1 MSHLVSTAAQIR
13 ELDRRA
19 IADLGVPGASLMEL
33 AARGVADL
41 VRSRVGSGSVGILA
55 GPGNN
60 GGDGWAVARW
70 LATWGIPVRVV
81 HLGEPGPGD
90 ARTMREITGR
100 MRIPEEPWSGALPAA
115 DLWVDALFGTGLAR
129 PLAGDAAAAVA
140 ALAGRRVVA
149 VDLPSG
155 LHADTGMVLG
165 VAPRS
170 EATATFA
177 RWKPGLLAGRGPELA
192 GDVTV
197 IDLGLE
203 LGGTDHVAE
212 LADPAELAA
221 KVPSRAI
228 TSHKRTSGHLLVVA
242 GSLEMAGAAIL
253 CCEGALAAGVGLL
266 SLSIPAAAVA
276 RLGRLPPEVMVIPRD
291 GALPDTARYSG
302 VVAGP
307 GLGGGRP
314 LDPALAAELRAG
326 WREWAC
332 PVVFDADALPCALG
346 GAGERVLTP
355 HPGEASRI
363 LGWDATTD
371 RFRAVRAL
379 GTVALLKGPNTL
391 ISDGARIHVNR
402 TGNAGLAT
410 GGTGDVL
417 SGVIGGLLARGL
429 SAWDA
434 ARVGAWA
441 HGAAADL
448 LRDAGAD
455 EPRASDLP
463 VAIARFL
470 ASARKDR

>member
-1 MSHLVSTAAQIR
+1 
-13 ELDRRA
+13 
-19 IADLGVPGASLMEL
+19 MEL
-33 AARGVADL
+33 AACGVAEL
-41 VRSRVGSGSVGILA
+41 VRARVDGGSVGILA

-70 LATWGIPVRVV
+70 LATWRIPVRVV
-81 HLGEPGPGD
+81 HLGEPTGAD
-90 ARTMREITGR
+90 ARTMREIARR

-129 PLAGDAAAAVA
+129 PLAGEAAAAVD

-165 VAPRS
+165 VSPRC
-170 EATATFA
+170 EATATFS
-177 RWKPGLLAGRGPELA
+177 RWKPGLLAGQGPDLA
-192 GDVTV
+192 GEVTV
-197 IDLGLE
+197 VDLGLE

-212 LADPAELAA
+212 LGDPAELAA
-221 KVPSRAI
+221 KVPSRAV
-228 TSHKRTSGHLLVVA
+228 TSHKRTSGHLLVIA
-242 GSLEMAGAAIL
+242 GSLGMAGAAIL

-266 SLSIPAAAVA
+266 TLSIPAAALA

-291 GALPDTARYSG
+291 GPLPDVARYSA

-307 GLGGGRP
+307 GLGGGRT
-314 LDPALAAELRAG
+314 LDAVVAAELRAG

-332 PVVFDADALPCALG
+332 PAIFDADALPCADG
-346 GAGERVLTP
+346 SRADRVVTP

-371 RFRAVRAL
+371 RFRAVREL
-379 GTVALLKGPNTL
+379 GSVALLKGPNTL
-391 ISDGARIHVNR
+391 VSDGARIHVNR
-402 TGNAGLAT
+402 FGNAGLAT

-417 SGVIGGLLARGL
+417 SGVVGGLLARGL

-434 ARVGAWA
+434 ARVGSWA

-448 LRDAGAD
+448 LRAGGQD

-463 VAIARFL
+463 AAIARFL
-470 ASARKDR
+470 ASARQDR

>member
-1 MSHLVSTAAQIR
+1 MSRLVSTAAQIR

-19 IADLGVPGASLMEL
+19 IEDLGVPGASLMEL

-41 VRSRVGSGSVGILA
+41 VRERAGGGSVGILA

-70 LATWGIPVRVV
+70 LATWEIPVRVV
-81 HLGEPGPGD
+81 HLGEPAGAD
-90 ARTMREITGR
+90 ARTMREIARR
-100 MRIPEEPWSGALPAA
+100 MRIPEEPWAGALPDA

-129 PLAGDAAAAVA
+129 PLAGDAAAAVT

-165 VAPRS
+165 AAPRC

-177 RWKPGLLAGRGPELA
+177 RWKPGLLAGQGPELA
-192 GDVTV
+192 GDVRV

-203 LGGTDHVAE
+203 LGGTGHVAE

-221 KVPSRAI
+221 KVPSRAV
-228 TSHKRTSGHLLVVA
+228 TSHKRTSGHLLVIA
-242 GSLEMAGAAIL
+242 GSPEMAGAAIL

-266 SLSIPAAAVA
+266 TLSIPRDAIP
-276 RLGRLPPEVMVIPRD
+276 RLGRLPPEVMVLPRD
-291 GALPDTARYSG
+291 GGLPDPARYSAIA
-302 VVAGP
+302 AGP

-314 LDPALAAELRAG
+314 LDPALAGALAAG

-332 PVVFDADALPCALG
+332 PAIFDADALPCADG
-346 GAGERVLTP
+346 PRPDRVVTP

-371 RFRAVRAL
+371 RLRAVREL
-379 GTVALLKGPNTL
+379 PGVALLKGPNTL
-391 ISDGARIHVNR
+391 ISDGLRIHVNR
-402 TGNAGLAT
+402 TGNPGLAT

-417 SGVIGGLLARGL
+417 AGVIGGLLARGVP
-429 SAWDA
+429 AWDA

-441 HGAAADL
+441 HGAAADD
-448 LRDAGAD
+448 LRAAGED
-455 EPRASDLP
+455 EPRASALP
-463 VAIARFL
+463 AAIARFL
-470 ASARKDR
+470 ASHRADR